1 MAQVYI
7 YICKNVY
14 CSPISALNE
23 YYLYNSEKNNNN
35 NNSEELLFPE
45 LLVGNINKRSKWTAA
60 MQNGEE
66 AANAGSPG
74 WAALLY
80 SQVLDLTPEQEGNK
94 MLQRCT
100 SSPKKKDVWHV
111 LILKKQISHHKV
123 TIFLQEQ
130 N

>member
-1 MAQVYI
+1 MFIKYIHLNVYMAQVYI

-74 WAALLY
+74 
-80 SQVLDLTPEQEGNK
+80 
-94 MLQRCT
+94 
-100 SSPKKKDVWHV
+100 
-111 LILKKQISHHKV
+111 
-123 TIFLQEQ
+123 
-130 N
+130 